1 MNPNKKCIR
10 PLGIN
15 VIANLNINIAIKRN
29 MNININ
35 ININISI
42 SININ
47 ISSLQVVIFLTSIYI
62 NTRKIFDHPR
72 WKRPEE

>member
-15 VIANLNINIAIKRN
+15 VIANLNTNIAIKRN

-42 SININ
+42 NIAVFFYFQKPTDGWN
-47 ISSLQVVIFLTSIYI
+47 QCNDQT
-62 NTRKIFDHPR
+62 
-72 WKRPEE
+72 

>member
-29 MNININ
+29 MNIPH
-35 ININISI
+35 
-42 SININ
+42 
-47 ISSLQVVIFLTSIYI
+47 FLTT
-62 NTRKIFDHPR
+62 TRTAR
-72 WKRPEE
+72 